1 MVDLTVASN
10 YTLAENDFMASGG
23 DGYPNFS
30 SRAVSRDFMDKVVA
44 DYIAANT
51 PITPTIQGRIDC
63 TGASCPVPS
72 FCGGQSRPVGWLC
85 PRRRRGPESAEQ

>member
-1 MVDLTVASN
+1 
-10 YTLAENDFMASGG
+10 MASGG

-63 TGASCPVPS
+63 TGASCPVP
-72 FCGGQSRPVGWLC
+72 
-85 PRRRRGPESAEQ
+85 